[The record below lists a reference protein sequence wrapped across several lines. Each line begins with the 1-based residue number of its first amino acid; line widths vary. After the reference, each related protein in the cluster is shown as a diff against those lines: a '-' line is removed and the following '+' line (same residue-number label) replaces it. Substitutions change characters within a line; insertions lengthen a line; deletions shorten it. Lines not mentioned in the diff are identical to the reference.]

1 MNEYNEILD
10 INGEWVVGDPT
21 EEGQR
26 FRKVIDFGND
36 KKAFV
41 ESTYI
46 IPQVIPE
53 KRHITKLAFK
63 QRMTANERIAIR
75 TASESD
81 PIIFD
86 FLDLVS
92 DATYIDL
99 DRQDTIDGVN
109 YLESQGHL
117 AVGRANEIITNE
129 ISNEEKA

>member
-10 INGEWVVGDPT
+10 ENNEWIAGDPT

-41 ESTYI
+41 ESTYTT
-46 IPQVIPE
+46 PQPIPE

-63 QRMTANERIAIR
+63 QRMTTQERIAIR
-75 TASESD
+75 TASEQD
-81 PIIFD
+81 PVVYD
-86 FLDLVS
+86 FMDLVS

-99 DRQDTIDGVN
+99 DRQDTIAGVT
-109 YLESQGHL
+109 YLEDQGHL
-117 AVGRANEIITNE
+117 GAGRADEILNATV
-129 ISNEEKA
+129 NEEEKL